1 MTVATVGYYQL
12 DQADGMDAFALV
24 ELNFYNANHG
34 MMDDSGSE
42 EPFVPNGFYALTD
55 AVYEHD
61 FATTE
66 EAKAALEAAG
76 WVEKQMF
83 P

>member
-12 DQADGMDAFALV
+12 DQSDGMEAFALV
-24 ELNFYNANHG
+24 ELNFYNANPG
-34 MMDDSGSE
+34 FLDDSGNE
-42 EPFVPNGFYALTD
+42 EPFVPSGFYAM
-55 AVYEHD
+55 AEGIYEHEFD
-61 FATTE
+61 TVE

-83 P
+83 

>member
-1 MTVATVGYYQL
+1 MTVATVGYYQF
-12 DQADGMDAFALV
+12 DQSDGVEAFALV
-24 ELNFYNANHG
+24 ELNFYNANQH
-34 MMDDSGSE
+34 MDDSGSE
-42 EPFVPNGFYALTD
+42 EPFVPTGFYALTD

-61 FATTE
+61 FDTVE

-83 P
+83 

>member
-12 DQADGMDAFALV
+12 DQSDGVEAFALV
-24 ELNFYNANHG
+24 ELNFYNANPG

-42 EPFVPNGFYALTD
+42 KPFVPNRFYELCESI
-55 AVYEHD
+55 YEHD
-61 FATTE
+61 FDTVE

-76 WVEKQMF
+76 WVEKKMF
-83 P
+83 